1 MSHPVRS
8 VVLVAN
14 LLYAAVLLVLGLLP
28 NLPAF
33 ATGVSD
39 HAAHALAYAVQ
50 AGLLFALFLPS
61 AGRGMAA
68 LLAAAVAG
76 LYGGFVETLQLLQP
90 ERTFEYIDLGVNF
103 VGAGMAASIAFF
115 LTRPREARTGL

>member
-8 VVLVAN
+8 VVFVAN
-14 LLYAAVLLVLGLLP
+14 LIYAAVLLVLGLSP
-28 NLPAF
+28 NPPAF

-68 LLAAAVAG
+68 LLAAAVAV

-90 ERTFEYIDLGVNF
+90 ERTFEYIDLGANL

-115 LTRPREARTGL
+115 LTRPRKARAGL

>member
-1 MSHPVRS
+1 MSHPVRN
-8 VVLVAN
+8 VVFVAN
-14 LLYAAVLLVLGLLP
+14 LLYAALLLVLGLLP

-61 AGRGMAA
+61 GGRGMAA
-68 LLAAAVAG
+68 LLAAGVAG
-76 LYGGFVETLQLLQP
+76 LYGGFVETLQFLQP

-103 VGAGMAASIAFF
+103 VGAGMAASMAFF